1 MDNMDN
7 SLNIE
12 DLAILRD
19 VAIDFGML
27 GDDYI
32 VAYFKPEAI
41 DREILSVPTSIA
53 GLTYCLLKKGHA
65 TINIDFK
72 EVAMSPNSL
81 MATDSNSRFSLKS
94 LAAHGTEV
102 FMMCFS
108 SKFLHDLNFDMH
120 TLNLHEFVD
129 NRPDAIIKL
138 TDSEAQLMEH
148 LALVLLKNAKYNSE
162 PTFSLQ
168 IARSVTQA
176 LIYQQLQIFSSR
188 RPKSIVG
195 NDTPTGS
202 RQKAYVQEFMRQLQ
216 LHHSHHRA
224 IAFYADKLCISQ
236 KYLSHVIKEATGRS
250 ATEWI
255 AEYVVMEAKNLL
267 RFSNKNVQ
275 QVAYSL
281 NFPTQSSFGKYF
293 KHVTGISPSE
303 FLKG

>member
-1 MDNMDN
+1 MDN

-12 DLAILRD
+12 DLAGLRS
-19 VAIDFGML
+19 VALDFGML
-27 GDDYI
+27 GDDYL
-32 VAYFKPEAI
+32 VTYFRPE
-41 DREILSVPTSIA
+41 DLDQEILSVPTSIV
-53 GLTYCLLKKGHA
+53 GLTYFLLKNGHA
-65 TINIDFK
+65 TVNIDFK
-72 EVAMSPNSL
+72 DIDMSSNSL
-81 MATDSNSRFSLKS
+81 MATDANTCFSIKS
-94 LAAHGTEV
+94 LAAHGAEV
-102 FMMCFS
+102 FMVCFS
-108 SKFLHDLNFDMH
+108 RKFLHDLNFDLH

-129 NRPDAIIKL
+129 NRPDAVIKL
-138 TDSEAQLMEH
+138 SDAEAQLIEH
-148 LALVLLKNAKYNSE
+148 LAQVLLKNAKYNTE

-176 LIYQQLQIFSSR
+176 LIYQHLQVFSSR
-188 RPKSIVG
+188 RPKSIVN
-195 NDTPTGS
+195 NDSPVGS
-202 RQKAYVQEFMRQLQ
+202 RQLAYVHEFLRQLQ

-224 IAFYADKLCISQ
+224 ISFYADKLCISQ
-236 KYLSHVIKEATGRS
+236 KYLSRVIKEATGRS

-303 FLKG
+303 FLKS